1 MHCAQSR
8 LRAIE
13 TGLPIVRAANTGI
26 SADITRLGE
35 MNDSIEPLV
44 DGYLVCDVS
53 ISNGTHNAKVA
64 NTLFLIL
71 CFVCICSLPC
81 VNVSEYLFRKVK

>member
-26 SADITRLGE
+26 SADITRLGAV
-35 MNDSIEPLV
+35 NDSIEPLV
-44 DGYLVCDVS
+44 DGYLVCDVP
-53 ISNGTHNAKVA
+53 ISENAKNAKVA
-64 NTLFLIL
+64 NTCFLIL
-71 CFVCICSLPC
+71 CTLCICALPC
-81 VNVSEYLFRKVK
+81 FNISEYLFSKSK